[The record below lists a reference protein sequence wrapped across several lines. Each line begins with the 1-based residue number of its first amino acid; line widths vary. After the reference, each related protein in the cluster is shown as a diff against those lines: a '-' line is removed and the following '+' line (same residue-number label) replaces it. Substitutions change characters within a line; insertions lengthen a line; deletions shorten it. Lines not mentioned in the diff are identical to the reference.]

1 MANLTRRQW
10 LKVGLAVGGMVTF
23 GLSYRDVA
31 KRAIDG
37 LLDGTSGKI
46 TRDRI
51 FANALIP
58 EANAR
63 PHWQQNPQQVISMTQ
78 CFGCWTQCGVRVRV
92 DTEQGKVLR
101 IAGNPYHP
109 LSHEHHIDASVP
121 FTTAM
126 EQLAGESGLDARS
139 TACARGATLLEGL
152 YSPLRILEPMKR
164 VGKRGEENGSASAS
178 NS

>member
-51 FANALIP
+51 LP
-58 EANAR
+58 TR
-63 PHWQQNPQQVISMTQ
+63 SSPKPT
-78 CFGCWTQCGVRVRV
+78 
-92 DTEQGKVLR
+92 
-101 IAGNPYHP
+101 P
-109 LSHEHHIDASVP
+109 
-121 FTTAM
+121 
-126 EQLAGESGLDARS
+126 GLTGSKTRS
-139 TACARGATLLEGL
+139 R
-152 YSPLRILEPMKR
+152 
-164 VGKRGEENGSASAS
+164 
-178 NS
+178 

>member
-78 CFGCWTQCGVRVRV
+78 CFGCWTQWACGFALTLSKARCCA
-92 DTEQGKVLR
+92 LR
-101 IAGNPYHP
+101 
-109 LSHEHHIDASVP
+109 
-121 FTTAM
+121 
-126 EQLAGESGLDARS
+126 
-139 TACARGATLLEGL
+139 ATLIIRCRT
-152 YSPLRILEPMKR
+152 STI
-164 VGKRGEENGSASAS
+164 
-178 NS
+178 

>member
-31 KRAIDG
+31 KRALDG

-51 FANALIP
+51 FGNALIP

-63 PHWQQNPQQVISMTQ
+63 PQWQQNPQQVISMTQ

-92 DTEQGKVLR
+92 DSEQGKVLR

-109 LSHEHHIDASVP
+109 LSHEHHIDARFPLPRQWRNWRASRVWTRAP
-121 FTTAM
+121 PPALVAQPYLKVCTAHS
-126 EQLAGESGLDARS
+126 AF
-139 TACARGATLLEGL
+139 C
-152 YSPLRILEPMKR
+152 SP
-164 VGKRGEENGSASAS
+164 
-178 NS
+178 

>member
-37 LLDGTSGKI
+37 LLNGTSGKV

-51 FANALIP
+51 FGNALIP
-58 EANAR
+58 EAQAQT
-63 PHWQQNPQQVISMTQ
+63 HWQQNPQQTIAMTQ
-78 CFGCWTQCGVRVRV
+78 CFGCWTQCGIRARVNA
-92 DTEQGKVLR
+92 DGKVIR

-109 LSHEHHIDASVP
+109 LSQEHRLTRPSL
-121 FTTAM
+121 
-126 EQLAGESGLDARS
+126 LAKPWSNWREKAVLTPAQPPARAAPRCWK
-139 TACARGATLLEGL
+139 ACTVRYDCLN
-152 YSPLRILEPMKR
+152 R
-164 VGKRGEENGSASAS
+164 
-178 NS
+178 

>member
-51 FANALIP
+51 FCQRAHP
-58 EANAR
+58 RSQR
-63 PHWQQNPQQVISMTQ
+63 PASLAAKPAT
-78 CFGCWTQCGVRVRV
+78 G
-92 DTEQGKVLR
+92 DLDDAVLW
-101 IAGNPYHP
+101 
-109 LSHEHHIDASVP
+109 L
-121 FTTAM
+121 
-126 EQLAGESGLDARS
+126 LDAVWC
-139 TACARGATLLEGL
+139 T
-152 YSPLRILEPMKR
+152 
-164 VGKRGEENGSASAS
+164 GSR
-178 NS
+178 

>member
-10 LKVGLAVGGMVTF
+10 FKVGLAVGGMVTF

-58 EANAR
+58 GSQR
-63 PHWQQNPQQVISMTQ
+63 PAALAAKPAAGDLN
-78 CFGCWTQCGVRVRV
+78 
-92 DTEQGKVLR
+92 DTVFWL
-101 IAGNPYHP
+101 
-109 LSHEHHIDASVP
+109 
-121 FTTAM
+121 
-126 EQLAGESGLDARS
+126 LDAVWR
-139 TACARGATLLEGL
+139 A
-152 YSPLRILEPMKR
+152 
-164 VGKRGEENGSASAS
+164 GSR
-178 NS
+178 

>member
-51 FANALIP
+51 LL
-58 EANAR
+58 
-63 PHWQQNPQQVISMTQ
+63 T
-78 CFGCWTQCGVRVRV
+78 
-92 DTEQGKVLR
+92 
-101 IAGNPYHP
+101 
-109 LSHEHHIDASVP
+109 
-121 FTTAM
+121 
-126 EQLAGESGLDARS
+126 RS
-139 TACARGATLLEGL
+139 SLKPTPGRT
-152 YSPLRILEPMKR
+152 
-164 VGKRGEENGSASAS
+164 GSKTRSR
-178 NS
+178 

>member
-37 LLDGTSGKI
+37 LLDGSSGKI

-51 FANALIP
+51 FGNALIP
-58 EANAR
+58 EANAQPR
-63 PHWQQNPQQVISMTQ
+63 WQQNPQQVISMTQ

-92 DTEQGKVLR
+92 DSEQGKVLR

-121 FTTAM
+121 FATAM
-126 EQLAGESGLDARS
+126 EQLAGETGLDARS

-152 YSPLRILEPMKR
+152 YSPLRILQPMKR
-164 VGKRGEENGSASAS
+164 VGKRGEGKWQSITS
-178 NS
+178 N

>member
-51 FANALIP
+51 FANADVFDFELSEADMALI
-58 EANAR
+58 
-63 PHWQQNPQQVISMTQ
+63 
-78 CFGCWTQCGVRVRV
+78 
-92 DTEQGKVLR
+92 DTM
-101 IAGNPYHP
+101 
-109 LSHEHHIDASVP
+109 D
-121 FTTAM
+121 
-126 EQLAGESGLDARS
+126 EQLR
-139 TACARGATLLEGL
+139 
-152 YSPLRILEPMKR
+152 
-164 VGKRGEENGSASAS
+164 SASIPDDLL
-178 NS
+178 

>member
-51 FANALIP
+51 FAKPAAGDL
-58 EANAR
+58 
-63 PHWQQNPQQVISMTQ
+63 H
-78 CFGCWTQCGVRVRV
+78 
-92 DTEQGKVLR
+92 DTVFWL
-101 IAGNPYHP
+101 
-109 LSHEHHIDASVP
+109 
-121 FTTAM
+121 
-126 EQLAGESGLDARS
+126 LDAVWR
-139 TACARGATLLEGL
+139 A
-152 YSPLRILEPMKR
+152 
-164 VGKRGEENGSASAS
+164 GSR
-178 NS
+178 